1 MLQQHLRLAAQWTSR
16 SAALNKSGLRVSRP
30 GNLPLATITIVFGL
44 LISTATVSGQS
55 SSASSA
61 GSWQPWVLTSTKDL
75 QTAPLTDQTAEL
87 QQLHSLA
94 KQRDPATLERIRYW
108 DFWSPS
114 FRWNEMLAD
123 ISTATPL
130 PTNAASR
137 AFAMLNVAIDDA
149 LTAAW
154 ESKVIQNR
162 RYPTAVDSTLSA
174 AVAFP
179 SESSDPCEHSVAA
192 GAAAA
197 IIGYVYPKDAQRVTA
212 AAEEASRSR
221 ILAGAVFPSDAQAG
235 LELGRKV
242 AERVIEYAKIP
253 DTKWSGS
260 MPSGVGFWKGEN
272 PGGVNDVEW
281 KTFALTSPSQ
291 FRPGPPPAPD
301 SPERAAE
308 LKEVRDLKP
317 TSLMNSKATYWQYG
331 QQGQPGLI
339 FRLGQEVGLRLAEAG
354 LEKSARRAAR
364 AYALVY
370 VAHYDGWIASQ
381 DAKFHYW
388 TARPVQFDPTM
399 KTLFPTPNFPSYPS
413 NAATLGMAPA
423 VVLSHLFP
431 REAPRYAEW
440 AREWGESRLWAGI
453 HFRSDIE
460 SGWEIGRRVG
470 EAVVERAKRDP
481 GL

>member
-1 MLQQHLRLAAQWTSR
+1 MTGSPAENRISAWGSCRAALIISRPIDVDLTYDPRSGTYRGESVMLQQHLRLAAQWTSR
-16 SAALNKSGLRVSRP
+16 SAALNKSGLRVSRT

-154 ESKVIQNR
+154 DSKVIQNR

-174 AVAFP
+174 AVAL
-179 SESSDPCEHSVAA
+179 SLESSDPCEHSVAA

-197 IIGYVYPKDAQRVTA
+197 IIGHVYPKDAQRVTA

-260 MPSGVGFWKGEN
+260 MPSGVGSGRE
-272 PGGVNDVEW
+272 
-281 KTFALTSPSQ
+281 KTLAVSTTWNGKPSLSRHRVSFVQ
-291 FRPGPPPAPD
+291 DHPQRQTHQSA
-301 SPERAAE
+301 R
-308 LKEVRDLKP
+308 L
-317 TSLMNSKATYWQYG
+317 NSR
-331 QQGQPGLI
+331 
-339 FRLGQEVGLRLAEAG
+339 RLG
-354 LEKSARRAAR
+354 
-364 AYALVY
+364 
-370 VAHYDGWIASQ
+370 
-381 DAKFHYW
+381 
-388 TARPVQFDPTM
+388 T
-399 KTLFPTPNFPSYPS
+399 
-413 NAATLGMAPA
+413 
-423 VVLSHLFP
+423 
-431 REAPRYAEW
+431 
-440 AREWGESRLWAGI
+440 
-453 HFRSDIE
+453 
-460 SGWEIGRRVG
+460 
-470 EAVVERAKRDP
+470 
-481 GL
+481 

>member
-1 MLQQHLRLAAQWTSR
+1 
-16 SAALNKSGLRVSRP
+16 
-30 GNLPLATITIVFGL
+30 
-44 LISTATVSGQS
+44 
-55 SSASSA
+55 
-61 GSWQPWVLTSTKDL
+61 
-75 QTAPLTDQTAEL
+75 
-87 QQLHSLA
+87 
-94 KQRDPATLERIRYW
+94 
-108 DFWSPS
+108 
-114 FRWNEMLAD
+114 
-123 ISTATPL
+123 
-130 PTNAASR
+130 
-137 AFAMLNVAIDDA
+137 
-149 LTAAW
+149 
-154 ESKVIQNR
+154 
-162 RYPTAVDSTLSA
+162 
-174 AVAFP
+174 
-179 SESSDPCEHSVAA
+179 
-192 GAAAA
+192 
-197 IIGYVYPKDAQRVTA
+197 
-212 AAEEASRSR
+212 
-221 ILAGAVFPSDAQAG
+221 
-235 LELGRKV
+235 
-242 AERVIEYAKIP
+242 
-253 DTKWSGS
+253 
-260 MPSGVGFWKGEN
+260 
-272 PGGVNDVEW
+272 
-281 KTFALTSPSQ
+281 
-291 FRPGPPPAPD
+291 
-301 SPERAAE
+301 
-308 LKEVRDLKP
+308 
-317 TSLMNSKATYWQYG
+317 MNSKATYWQYG